1 MATIKNYMITVH
13 TLPLNKMENTNM
25 KTTKVDDIKKL
36 DYDENHESIGTKN
49 PQIEEENNSAN
60 NIEV

>member
-1 MATIKNYMITVH
+1 MITVH

-36 DYDENHESIGTKN
+36 DYYENHEIIGTKN